1 MRVSWQIHDVNT
13 FVSPSKWAAVSSLPN
28 KCQPNKTSLTTHERN
43 YRTYSEKGGEVP
55 KARCLSTSLR
65 RFIRIFPIRLFGQ
78 VNRPLSLP
86 STRQKATEPRIDR
99 VKSIILGRSRLDSV
113 HESSRNWKEMS
124 RAVVVGVT
132 KRSLANHRLTPPLTS
147 TLWGGG
153 NSWYLSWSHFGRE
166 FEENENII
174 ATNPRLNLFFSLY
187 FFFFSF
193 LFSFFCICFFDP
205 TLLQLFHYG
214 RIYNEHKETDKY
226 YFSLSIEDLCRS
238 QKIIRKRGR
247 GSLVNFQGLV
257 TGV

>member
-28 KCQPNKTSLTTHERN
+28 KCQPNKTSLATHERN
-43 YRTYSEKGGEVP
+43 YRTYS
-55 KARCLSTSLR
+55 R
-65 RFIRIFPIRLFGQ
+65 RFQRLVAYPRLSAVSFESSRFEDSAQ

-205 TLLQLFHYG
+205 TLLQLFRHG
-214 RIYNEHKETDKY
+214 RIYNEHEETDKY
-226 YFSLSIEDLCRS
+226 YFSLSIEDLCRP